1 MACRLECNDRPTA
14 ESSLVRAFP
23 QPQSNDRCLRYTHV
37 PNCACRGRTGKL
49 GDVPGGGRK
58 CERRI
63 RKVISLRSFRRRRH
77 YENAARIEHALPDL
91 YRQIDTQDLFSLK
104 ERPHRHGELRR
115 YLGSVSQRDA
125 YQNSS
130 QSRIHRIDLEARDG
144 VEGHRR
150 RVFLDSIGK
159 DNHRSTQRYVLL
171 GKTILQGGEC

>member
-1 MACRLECNDRPTA
+1 MKTL
-14 ESSLVRAFP
+14 
-23 QPQSNDRCLRYTHV
+23 QGSNMPC
-37 PNCACRGRTGKL
+37 PIFIGRSTPK
-49 GDVPGGGRK
+49 
-58 CERRI
+58 I
-63 RKVISLRSFRRRRH
+63 
-77 YENAARIEHALPDL
+77 
-91 YRQIDTQDLFSLK
+91 LFSLK

-171 GKTILQGGEC
+171 GNTILQGGEC